1 MNEPSPQPTTQ
12 TQSSL
17 STMINNA
24 LIDTT
29 EIQLNPS
36 NQEFENYYIQPIT
49 TTTQTQ
55 SSLSTMINNAL
66 IDTTEIQLNPS
77 NEDFKEQFITIESLD
92 SNNKLLF
99 EDSKQTNLLSVKK
112 IPFLLPVPFP

>member
-1 MNEPSPQPTTQ
+1 MVLLGYSTHYAFGEDFPVIFTMNEPSPQPTTQ

-29 EIQLNPS
+29 EIQLN
-36 NQEFENYYIQPIT
+36 
-49 TTTQTQ
+49 Q
-55 SSLSTMINNAL
+55 S
-66 IDTTEIQLNPS
+66 D
-77 NEDFKEQFITIESLD
+77 EDFKEQFITIESLD

>member
-49 TTTQTQ
+49 TTQTQT
-55 SSLSTMINNAL
+55 SLSTMINNAL
-66 IDTTEIQLNPS
+66 IDTTEIQLNQS
-77 NEDFKEQFITIESLD
+77 DEDFKEQFITIESLD